1 MASLTLSPTVTPVAS
16 TSVTCTLPNPFPPGV
31 AGSFIAYGANAASF
45 AFSNNGNLIAV
56 RNGLLDGSYSVTI
69 TATP

>member
-45 AFSNNGNLIAV
+45 AV
-56 RNGLLDGSYSVTI
+56 RNGLLDGSYSVPI